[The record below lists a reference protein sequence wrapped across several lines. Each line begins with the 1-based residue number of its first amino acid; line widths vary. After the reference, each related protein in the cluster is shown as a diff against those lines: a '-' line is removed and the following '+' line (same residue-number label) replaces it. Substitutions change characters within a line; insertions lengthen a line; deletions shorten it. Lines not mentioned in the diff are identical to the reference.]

1 MSTPKWVTP
10 KGTQEK
16 YQAARTKFVAHALLA
31 DFVLHKE
38 QQEKRPLEVL
48 SLPGTSFQWEH
59 MLHAAS
65 SCRIRLT
72 GLESK
77 PKVFQKG
84 ELMLEGLQMPMRYIR
99 TTDLNFWKQEGAQKD
114 VVWLDYCG
122 PWSKLKAASVEAMF
136 ANRRL
141 RYGNTG
147 PLLALTLMDGMDF
160 HTIGDLMMLADTK
173 TKRFKARVGGI
184 PRWIDQIAR
193 KHGGSA
199 ELKFLLH
206 YRDGLRNP
214 SATPMLLFVLQLH
227 ARPLK
232 FDVWNAATMDLLQ
245 DRLANVT
252 SKIGR

>member
-1 MSTPKWVTP
+1 MSTPKWVAP
-10 KGTQEK
+10 KGTQEG
-16 YQAARTKFVAHALLA
+16 YQSGRPKFIAHALLA
-31 DFVLHKE
+31 DFVLKKAE
-38 QQEKRPLEVL
+38 QETHPLEVL
-48 SLPGTSFQWEH
+48 SFPGTSFQWEH
-59 MLHAAS
+59 MLHAAAEG
-65 SCRIRLT
+65 RVRMT
-72 GLESK
+72 GIESK
-77 PKVFQKG
+77 PKIFQQG
-84 ELMLEGLQMPMRYIR
+84 ERKLEALQIPMRYLR
-99 TTDLNFWKQEGAQKD
+99 TTDLRFWKQEEVQQD

-122 PWSKLKAASVEAMF
+122 PWSKLKAASVEAVF
-136 ANRRL
+136 VNQRL
-141 RYGNTG
+141 RYGQTG

-160 HTIGDLMMLADTK
+160 HTIGDLMLLADTK

-206 YRDGLRNP
+206 YRDGLINT